1 MSVAMNFKMS
11 EHQKS
16 LFDYVANVKNVT
28 KTSILKTL
36 IEGYCRDELEI
47 IKEEKELATK
57 AVLANQKY
65 QQTKEQYEP
74 RRNRSDSDDLMDAFF
89 SNGY

>member
-1 MSVAMNFKMS
+1 MSVAMNFKIS

-16 LFDYVANVKNVT
+16 LFDYVANAKNVT

-36 IEGYCRDELEI
+36 IEGYCRDELNI
-47 IKEEKELATK
+47 IREEKELATK
-57 AVLANQKY
+57 AVLANKTY
-65 QQTKEQYEP
+65 QQIKEQYEP

-89 SNGY
+89 SSEY

>member
-16 LFDYVANVKNVT
+16 LFDYVANAKNVT

-36 IEGYCRDELEI
+36 IEGYCRDELKI

-57 AVLANQKY
+57 AVLANKTY

-89 SNGY
+89 SSEY

>member
-1 MSVAMNFKMS
+1 MSVAINFKIS

-16 LFDYVANVKNVT
+16 LFDYVANAKNVT

-47 IKEEKELATK
+47 IKEEEELATK
-57 AVLANQKY
+57 AVLANKTY

-74 RRNRSDSDDLMDAFF
+74 RKNRSDSDDLMDAFF
-89 SNGY
+89 SDGY

>member
-1 MSVAMNFKMS
+1 MNFKMS

-16 LFDYVANVKNVT
+16 LFDYVANAKNVT
-28 KTSILKTL
+28 KTSILKSL

-57 AVLANQKY
+57 AVLANQTY
-65 QQTKEQYEP
+65 QHTKEQYEP
-74 RRNRSDSDDLMDAFF
+74 RRNRSDSDDLIDAFF
-89 SNGY
+89 SDGY

>member
-1 MSVAMNFKMS
+1 MNFKMS

-16 LFDYVANVKNVT
+16 LFDYVANTKNVT

-36 IEGYCRDELEI
+36 IEGYCRDELKI

-57 AVLANQKY
+57 AVLANQTY

-74 RRNRSDSDDLMDAFF
+74 QRNRSDSDDLMDAFF
-89 SNGY
+89 SDRY

>member
-16 LFDYVANVKNVT
+16 LFDYVANAKNVT

-57 AVLANQKY
+57 AVLANKKY
-65 QQTKEQYEP
+65 QQTKEHYEP
-74 RRNRSDSDDLMDAFF
+74 RRNRSNSDDLMDAFF
-89 SNGY
+89 SDGY

>member
-16 LFDYVANVKNVT
+16 LFDYVANAKNVT

-36 IEGYCRDELEI
+36 IEGYCRDELNI
-47 IKEEKELATK
+47 IREEKELATK
-57 AVLANQKY
+57 AVLANKTY
-65 QQTKEQYEP
+65 QQIKEQYEP
-74 RRNRSDSDDLMDAFF
+74 RSNRSDSDDLMDAFF
-89 SNGY
+89 SSEY

>member
-1 MSVAMNFKMS
+1 MNFKMS

-16 LFDYVANVKNVT
+16 LFDYVANAKNVT

-57 AVLANQKY
+57 AVLAHQKY

-89 SNGY
+89 SDGY

>member
-1 MSVAMNFKMS
+1 MSVAMNFKIS

-16 LFDYVANVKNVT
+16 LFDYVANAKNVT

-36 IEGYCRDELEI
+36 IEGYCRDELNI
-47 IKEEKELATK
+47 IREEKELATK
-57 AVLANQKY
+57 AVLANKTY
-65 QQTKEQYEP
+65 QQIKEQYEP
-74 RRNRSDSDDLMDAFF
+74 RSNRSDSDDLMDAFF